1 MRTARHD
8 NLLRTADAVIRGNR
22 SFDAFGAI
30 PQAFA
35 EKRRGPLVHARQ
47 RCGVG
52 IELDV
57 MVRNHATEKK
67 IAIDEVLRCGKVA
80 GAARERRKQDRTL
93 DARRSEEHTSELQS
107 RENLVCRLLLEK

>member
-1 MRTARHD
+1 MWTARHD
-8 NLLRTADAVIRGNR
+8 NLLRAADTVIRGNR
-22 SFDAFGAI
+22 SFDALGAI

-57 MVRNHATEKK
+57 MVGNHPTEKK
-67 IAIDEVLRCGKVA
+67 IAIGEVLRRGKVA

-93 DARRSEEHTSELQS
+93 DVRKSFW
-107 RENLVCRLLLEK
+107 